1 MSRASRKQA
10 SPTALQQIVDTGLL
24 LAPSPVRQIASTSL
38 GSKLVLIAIVA
49 LLAKGVLSIGW
60 QNGVPKLNVDR
71 EKAAELKQ
79 KLAADL
85 QERRGKLGY
94 LASEYQSHA
103 NPNREPWVSQPAPPV
118 NYYYPQPP
126 SPYPQAPVQYPQPP
140 SQYPQAAAPYAP
152 AGPIYPN
159 QAIPPQGYPP
169 NYGSPYA
176 PGYGRY

>member
-10 SPTALQQIVDTGLL
+10 RPTALQQIVDTGLL

-85 QERRGKLGY
+85 QERRGKLGN
-94 LASEYQSHA
+94 LANEYQSHA
-103 NPNREPWVSQPAPPV
+103 NPSREPWVSQSAPPV
-118 NYYYPQPP
+118 NYYYSQPP

-140 SQYPQAAAPYAP
+140 SQFPQAAAPYAP
-152 AGPIYPN
+152 AAPIYPS